1 MAALCIPRGCLTA
14 AGKISRLSVSSQL
27 NAVLNHLSV
36 LRLSPGASAAAS
48 AHGALPHS
56 SPAHG
61 FHSSAASS
69 FYKTQPVQDL
79 MEFFD
84 HKDNWGEATV
94 TCGRP
99 YRLDELRIKSNQD
112 LHKLW
117 YVLLKERNMLM
128 TMQAEYTRQCELFP
142 NPERITK
149 VEESMENILEV
160 VKERD
165 NAVSMLDTGKPSE
178 PGGAYVRDFLGRVV
192 WRHFKEYGV
201 PPHMNKTYRLLYPRG
216 FKALHL
222 KYLPL
227 WREKIAR
234 RRWGRYHH
242 QLKINEE
249 VVKKFPHLE
258 GKLTVPL
265 PEEPKIY

>member
-1 MAALCIPRGCLTA
+1 MTPEDACSHICRYRNIGCTVRLVNSVTSGCLC
-14 AGKISRLSVSSQL
+14 KSSV
-27 NAVLNHLSV
+27 
-36 LRLSPGASAAAS
+36 
-48 AHGALPHS
+48 
-56 SPAHG
+56 
-61 FHSSAASS
+61 
-69 FYKTQPVQDL
+69 
-79 MEFFD
+79 
-84 HKDNWGEATV
+84 
-94 TCGRP
+94 
-99 YRLDELRIKSNQD
+99 
-112 LHKLW
+112 
-117 YVLLKERNMLM
+117 
-128 TMQAEYTRQCELFP
+128 FP
-142 NPERITK
+142 LQ

-192 WRHFKEYGV
+192 WRQFKEYGV
-201 PPHMNKTYRLLYPRG
+201 PPHVNKTHRLLYPRG
-216 FKALHL
+216 FKSLHL

-242 QLKINEE
+242 QLKINAEL
-249 VVKKFPHLE
+249 VKQFPHLE